1 MKRNII
7 FLIAA
12 LALMLFAGCDKQ
24 VLGPVLD
31 GATGFSFA
39 APVLNMET
47 EPADDNILRIPVF
60 RAAGSE
66 DMANIKCEF
75 YDPETKSYVA
85 ADPEGRFR
93 LATSRVMFL
102 DDARTGYVQVGYS
115 SLDDFGMTEKYSFR
129 LSIDSP
135 ITPGGYATTMVT
147 VNRRLTFD
155 SLGTGTFY
163 DEFLFYE
170 TYDVEIL
177 KAREGEIYRVMHP
190 FDEGLVAEDYVK
202 NGWYTTPS
210 EYIQIEVKPNGE
222 IRFDEFANGMYF
234 QKTYVVYGVNP
245 PERKEHL
252 EADCSGFS
260 NSWLDSKTL
269 SLYPFYYIKSYGYF
283 DCYPMII
290 TLP

>member
-1 MKRNII
+1 M
-7 FLIAA
+7 IAA
-12 LALMLFAGCDKQ
+12 LALPLFAGCDKQ
-24 VLGPVLD
+24 VLGPVLE

-66 DMANIKCEF
+66 EMANIKCEF
-75 YDPETKSYVA
+75 YDPETKGYVA

-93 LATSRVMFL
+93 LATARVMFL

-115 SLDDFGMTEKYSFR
+115 SLDDFGMTDKYSFR

-135 ITPGGYATTMVT
+135 VTPGGYAATTVT
-147 VNRRLTFD
+147 VNRHLSFD
-155 SLGTGTFY
+155 SLGIGTIY

-170 TYDVEIL
+170 TYEVEIL
-177 KAREGEIYRVMHP
+177 RAREAEIYRVMHP
-190 FDEGLVAEDYVK
+190 FDEGLLAEDYVK
-202 NGWYTTPS
+202 NGWYTAPS

-222 IRFDEFANGMYF
+222 IRFDEFVNGMYF

-245 PERKEHL
+245 PERKEHW
-252 EADCSGFS
+252 EADCSAFS

-269 SLYPFYYIKSYGYF
+269 SLYPFYYVKGYGFF
-283 DCYPMII
+283 DCYPLII

>member
-1 MKRNII
+1 MRKILC

-12 LALMLFAGCDKQ
+12 IAICLPVSCDKQ

-31 GATGFSFA
+31 RATGFSFA

-47 EPADDNILRIPVF
+47 DPSDENVLRIPLF
-60 RAAGSE
+60 RSATAEEVAA
-66 DMANIKCEF
+66 IKCEF
-75 YDPETKSYVA
+75 YDPETEKYVT

-93 LATSRVMFL
+93 LATTRVVFI
-102 DDARTGYVQVGYS
+102 DDARTGYVQVSYS
-115 SLDDFGMTEKYSFR
+115 SIDDFGMTDKYSFR
-129 LSIDSP
+129 LTVDAP
-135 ITPGGYATTMVT
+135 VTPGGYATTVVT

-177 KAREGEIYRVMHP
+177 KAREAEIYRVMHP

-210 EYIQIEVKPNGE
+210 EYVQIEVKPNGE
-222 IRFDEFANGMYF
+222 IRFDEFADGMYF
-234 QKTYVVYGVNP
+234 QKKYKVYGVNP
-245 PERKEHL
+245 TERKEHL
-252 EADCSGFS
+252 EKDCSQFS
-260 NSWLDSKTL
+260 NSWLDSKTIQ
-269 SLYPFYYIKSYGYF
+269 LYPFYYIKGYGYF
-283 DCYPMII
+283 DCFPMII